1 MYILII
7 LIIIIITHDYH
18 NSNNDSFTISTTE
31 VMTIIGNSS
40 KSIGIIPLT
49 IITSCI
55 MILHL
60 FS

>member
-1 MYILII
+1 MILIT
-7 LIIIIITHDYH
+7 IIITHNYLNYH
-18 NSNNDSFTISTTE
+18 NSNNDRFIISITE
-31 VMTIIGNSS
+31 VITIIGNSS
-40 KSIGIIPLT
+40 KRIGIIPLT